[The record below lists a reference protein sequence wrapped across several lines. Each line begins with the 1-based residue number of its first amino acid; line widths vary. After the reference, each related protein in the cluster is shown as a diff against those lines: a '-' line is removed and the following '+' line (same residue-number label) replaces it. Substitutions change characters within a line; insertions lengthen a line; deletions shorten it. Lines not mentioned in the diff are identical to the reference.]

1 MLPQWW
7 SAAKADP
14 FAESALKNV
23 AAEPLE
29 TALGRLLVP
38 IIRHEC
44 GVERDE
50 PFPLEVLPLTKKLN
64 PPAVSLALALTLHI

>member
-1 MLPQWW
+1 MANERVLPQWW
-7 SAAKADP
+7 PAAKADP
-14 FAESALKNV
+14 LTDSKLKNV

-50 PFPLEVLPLTKKLN
+50 PFPLEVLPLDVDLKLN
-64 PPAVSLALALTLHI
+64 PLRYL